1 MNELALGG
9 APLAAPAAVDADVAD
24 RDPAAVSDLGEGD
37 GRPEVAHLL
46 GAVQQA
52 EGRPDTGTG
61 QTETGL
67 GGDVTEDETDGDAEK
82 FGQDSD
88 SDSDSD
94 DYDAK
99 TEVGAVLG
107 MFVSRPGIHE
117 LKTEK
122 SPTGTYGSVDA
133 APQMQEFE
141 SSTTSS
147 NTERDPNPTSPEMTT
162 TKTSAKN
169 GGGPRPHSEVVS
181 ELLAKKGSESE
192 GNGGGQKEMAET
204 YSGKP
209 HSQVLNELLAKTKG
223 TTTKKHSDVV
233 KEFLLLKKHK
243 TPQAKVPGTD
253 SPIVKIDTKKPP
265 NTDFH
270 KHAEVVQKVK
280 TKISNKLVEEDT
292 IQEESTHHK
301 LQAVQDKTHTKPQ
314 VEKKGD
320 KDTGTVLVIPNSA
333 VPHSQVVKQFLKGK
347 NPEGDT
353 SKQREPEKN
362 KAPTKKGNKD
372 KGTAVVIPNSAVP
385 HSQVVK
391 QFLKGKNPEGDT
403 SKQREPEKNKAPTK
417 KGNKDK
423 GTAVVIPNSAVP
435 HSTVV
440 KQFLNGKNPEG
451 DTSKQR
457 EPEENKAPTVTVPHS
472 VVPHAQV
479 VQQFLKQDKSGV
491 KKSVKSPQNVQTA
504 GQSIPHSQMVQRLI
518 AQGIK
523 TTEKKG
529 AVPHSQMVKEVQKD
543 LLVQNLL
550 ARDPENA
557 DLKQVLQDDDE
568 KVLEKVSPYTST
580 SDDFGSDIKLSL
592 KEKFS
597 STTKRPLPLLTI
609 DPDEHRRKPL
619 DEILAN
625 SRPHTHYQAI
635 KYNAQKVDQQI
646 QTLKDIV
653 GAALNDDLDRNA
665 QVDTERPTG
674 KPRPV
679 APFSKKKTGNSKK
692 KSAPRPTTT
701 TASPTETVRPT
712 GNTATAKPTKKPIRR
727 KASSGGG
734 GLVDKNNR
742 KKINKY
748 RQSIK
753 EKSSSTT
760 KRPKPQMTTTQTW
773 VSVGRPIWPARTTA
787 TRLRTTTSTTTT
799 TTTTTTEAT
808 TRIELEVSGGED
820 PGVLSRMAGMVDSFR
835 NSLFSFFGN
844 FLGG

>member
-9 APLAAPAAVDADVAD
+9 APLAAPAAAVDADVAD
-24 RDPAAVSDLGEGD
+24 RDSAAVSDLGEGD

-52 EGRPDTGTG
+52 EGRPAAG

-67 GGDVTEDETDGDAEK
+67 GGDVTDDETDADAENV
-82 FGQDSD
+82 GQD

-122 SPTGTYGSVDA
+122 SPTSAYGSVDA

-141 SSTTSS
+141 SPPTST
-147 NTERDPNPTSPEMTT
+147 NTERNPNPTSPEITT
-162 TKTSAKN
+162 TETSAKN

-181 ELLAKKGSESE
+181 ELLAKKGVESE
-192 GNGGGQKEMAET
+192 GKGGQMEKAEI

-265 NTDFH
+265 
-270 KHAEVVQKVK
+270 
-280 TKISNKLVEEDT
+280 KIDETE
-292 IQEESTHHK
+292 
-301 LQAVQDKTHTKPQ
+301 
-314 VEKKGD
+314 
-320 KDTGTVLVIPNSA
+320 
-333 VPHSQVVKQFLKGK
+333 
-347 NPEGDT
+347 
-353 SKQREPEKN
+353 
-362 KAPTKKGNKD
+362 KGNKD
-372 KGTAVVIPNSAVP
+372 KGTVVVIPNSAVP

-391 QFLKGKNPEGDT
+391 QFLKGKNQDGDN
-403 SKQREPEKNKAPTK
+403 SKQREPEKK
-417 KGNKDK
+417 
-423 GTAVVIPNSAVP
+423 
-435 HSTVV
+435 
-440 KQFLNGKNPEG
+440 
-451 DTSKQR
+451 
-457 EPEENKAPTVTVPHS
+457 KAPTVTVPNS

-479 VQQFLKQDKSGV
+479 VQQFLKKDKSDV
-491 KKSVKSPQNVQTA
+491 KKSDKSPQNNS
-504 GQSIPHSQMVQRLI
+504 GQSIPHSQIVQRLI

-523 TTEKKG
+523 KTEEKG
-529 AVPHSQMVKEVQKD
+529 AIIPHSQIVKEVQKD

-635 KYNAQKVDQQI
+635 KYNAQKVDQQV

-692 KSAPRPTTT
+692 KSPPRPTTT
-701 TASPTETVRPT
+701 AASARDTARPTE
-712 GNTATAKPTKKPIRR
+712 NTATAKLTKKPVRR
-727 KASSGGG
+727 KASSGSG

-787 TRLRTTTSTTTT
+787 TRLRTTASTTTT

>member
-67 GGDVTEDETDGDAEK
+67 GGDVTEDETDGDAEN
-82 FGQDSD
+82 FGQ
-88 SDSDSD
+88 DSDSD

-122 SPTGTYGSVDA
+122 SPTGTYGSDDA

-147 NTERDPNPTSPEMTT
+147 NTERNPSPTSPEMTT

-192 GNGGGQKEMAET
+192 GSGGQRETAET

-314 VEKKGD
+314 VEKKGN

-333 VPHSQVVKQFLKGK
+333 VPHSQVVKQFLKG
-347 NPEGDT
+347 N
-353 SKQREPEKN
+353 
-362 KAPTKKGNKD
+362 
-372 KGTAVVIPNSAVP
+372 
-385 HSQVVK
+385 
-391 QFLKGKNPEGDT
+391 NPEGDT

-665 QVDTERPTG
+665 QVDTERPAG

-692 KSAPRPTTT
+692 KSPPRPTTT

-760 KRPKPQMTTTQTW
+760 RRPKPQMTTTQTW

-787 TRLRTTTSTTTT
+787 TRLRTTASTTTT

>member
-52 EGRPDTGTG
+52 EGRPAAG

-67 GGDVTEDETDGDAEK
+67 GGDVTDDETDGDAENV
-82 FGQDSD
+82 GQD

-122 SPTGTYGSVDA
+122 SPTGTYGSADA

-147 NTERDPNPTSPEMTT
+147 NTERNPSPTSPEMTT

-314 VEKKGD
+314 VEKKGN

-372 KGTAVVIPNSAVP
+372 KGTAGVIPNSA
-385 HSQVVK
+385 
-391 QFLKGKNPEGDT
+391 
-403 SKQREPEKNKAPTK
+403 
-417 KGNKDK
+417 
-423 GTAVVIPNSAVP
+423 IP

-692 KSAPRPTTT
+692 KSPPRPTTT
-701 TASPTETVRPT
+701 AASPTETVRPT

-787 TRLRTTTSTTTT
+787 TRLRTTASTTTT

>member
-9 APLAAPAAVDADVAD
+9 APLAAPAAVDVDVAD

-52 EGRPDTGTG
+52 EGRPAAG

-67 GGDVTEDETDGDAEK
+67 GGDVTDDETDGDAENV
-82 FGQDSD
+82 GQD

-314 VEKKGD
+314 VEKKGN

-333 VPHSQVVKQFLKGK
+333 VPHSQVVEQFLKGR

-372 KGTAVVIPNSAVP
+372 KGTAVVIPNFAVP

-391 QFLKGKNPEGDT
+391 QFLK
-403 SKQREPEKNKAPTK
+403 
-417 KGNKDK
+417 
-423 GTAVVIPNSAVP
+423 
-435 HSTVV
+435 
-440 KQFLNGKNPEG
+440 GKNPEG

-692 KSAPRPTTT
+692 KSPPRPTTT

-712 GNTATAKPTKKPIRR
+712 RNTATPKPTKKPIRR

-760 KRPKPQMTTTQTW
+760 RRPKPQMTTTQTW

-787 TRLRTTTSTTTT
+787 TRLRTTASTTTT